1 LMAAMQSSEAASWVP
16 AVPVVALVLPPVVES
31 PVELP
36 PAPVLLVT
44 EATPVAVL
52 LLPSVTLVELPVVE
66 LPVVELPVVEPPVVE
81 LLADAGVA
89 PVLAVVELL
98 ADAVVAPV
106 LAVTVEVAPAVEPFV
121 VVADELVAVA
131 VTDMLPVSEPEVDP
145 A

>member
-1 LMAAMQSSEAASWVP
+1 MMAAMQSSEAASWVS

-44 EATPVAVL
+44 EATPVTVL
-52 LLPSVTLVELPVVE
+52 LLPSVTLVE

-89 PVLAVVELL
+89 PVLAVMELL

-106 LAVTVEVAPAVEPFV
+106 LAVEVEVAPVVEPFV

-131 VTDMLPVSEPEVDP
+131 VTDMLSVLEPEFDS